1 MESDD
6 ILNNNMG
13 DEASQSAS
21 SDEEEALARELQ
33 EELDKQEAQI
43 SQEAPQPAAEP
54 KSSSMVEDATNFAQE
69 MFGSTGQSYPSNLD
83 MLMDVAMELTVELG
97 RTSQSVRQVLDLHKG
112 SVLELDRIAGDAV
125 DIYVNNQLIAKGDVV
140 VVDDKFGVRITELT
154 RNKREG

>member
-6 ILNNNMG
+6 ILKNNIG

-21 SDEEEALARELQ
+21 SDEEALARELQ
-33 EELDKQEAQI
+33 EELDRQEAQLN
-43 SQEAPQPAAEP
+43 QAAPQLAVESQ
-54 KSSSMVEDATNFAQE
+54 SSGRVEEATNFAQE

>member
-1 MESDD
+1 MEIDD
-6 ILNNNMG
+6 ILNKSLGN
-13 DEASQSAS
+13 DASQS
-21 SDEEEALARELQ
+21 SDSNEEDLAKEIQQELDRQ
-33 EELDKQEAQI
+33 EEQI
-43 SQEAPQPAAEP
+43 SQPPARQAAQEQAA
-54 KSSSMVEDATNFAQE
+54 SSVENAVNFAQE
-69 MFGSTGQSYPSNLD
+69 MFAASNQTYPTNLD
-83 MLMDVAMELTVELG
+83 MLMDVSMELTVELG

>member
-21 SDEEEALARELQ
+21 SDEEALARELQ